1 MALTLS
7 YGGLDEVKGPYM
19 GNPASKPYHLFR
31 GTLNFAGTYAT
42 GGDQY
47 DLCTLFTG
55 PAFFVGGPSQ
65 GSKMGVTAV
74 KVNWVKVFGDFFD
87 GTTELTFAD
96 AQTAL
101 ANGGSVTPISG
112 ASTGNLAT
120 LKLYTTAA
128 TTHNGVG
135 TAELANATAVAG
147 SINVLFA
154 CELTFGAL
162 GAV

>member
-7 YGGLDEVKGPYM
+7 YGGLDEVKGPYS

-31 GTLNFAGTYAT
+31 GTLNFSGTYAT
-42 GGDQY
+42 GGDQF
-47 DLCTLFTG
+47 DLCNLFTG
-55 PAFFVGGPSQ
+55 PAFVAGSSPS
-65 GSKMGVTAV
+65 GSRMGVTAI
-74 KVNWVKVFGDFFD
+74 KVNWVKVFGDFYD
-87 GTTELTFAD
+87 GTTELTYAD

-101 ANGGSVTPISG
+101 ANGGAVTAISA

-135 TAELANATAVAG
+135 TAELGNATAIAG

-162 GAV
+162 GAG